1 MNYNEAVNNILNE
14 NEDLEEKCLTHDK
27 YFFLSEK
34 NMNGETLQ
42 PRIPENFLTKNG
54 YEDNKTKRVCF
65 STSIDGALKALS
77 QNLKGKTFYV
87 HTPSTNI
94 SVKTPSISEVPD
106 SKITNEVWCL
116 DPVKLSMI
124 GKIHVIKDD
133 GNPGYRYK
141 YGNKTAEL
149 YGWDWEWTTNI
160 NESYDPP
167 YNAEQIRQNYGEDT
181 YKRLI
186 KDPAHKHR
194 MDTGIE
200 LIHKEPTDTELER
213 IWKNWQLMSDKDKK
227 ESDRKSV
234 ELFGMTNA
242 EHYKKLTESD
252 TKLTLYHLSKTP
264 ITKLTPRI
272 PKSDFEDQK
281 TPRICFSTSI
291 QGCLIGINEN
301 KNILGETFKVY
312 KLETSDY
319 YKPNKKEVADV
330 DITDEIWVL
339 KECEPEFL
347 YDIKVTSKKSSKKAE
362 IAGNSFIIPMWEYE
376 KVKPLIE
383 SEILDESLLSKQ
395 SMKIFEPINKE
406 LTYVQVFPLGKD
418 LKDLEMKGNAFTS
431 RKYITPEGYLKVGFY
446 NGESVDKEREK
457 DCIKTINLTP
467 PENIVVTADWHINTS
482 DVDVFIK
489 KLSAYTDESTV
500 LLVLGDVTYTDA
512 TLTSEVYPK
521 ICDAPIATRKKYWI
535 DCKKILSHV
544 PHKKAYLVLGNH
556 DEKFMSDFYKDG
568 FDFVTNRLETDKY
581 VFTHI
586 PEKTNKINI
595 HGHNHGNGRTVGFS
609 ANKHF
614 DVGYAH
620 LKRRTEGLDRGF
632 YRLSDIR
639 PGSDYKKVYGEK
651 KFFII
656 ADPSIRYID
665 QLPCFFS
672 EKDEK
677 IYLTPRPGIKNNEKI
692 KEGLYT
698 KKEIFK
704 LVRDF
709 YSKDKLREAKI
720 SIEDF
725 TSMFLTES
733 ENLNEGLKNALTAL
747 VGKIAYKITKL
758 KNNVEIL
765 NAGRITLEKIY
776 LDDISFLKWVE
787 ERALSHAKEYSNSN
801 DDTNAK
807 IFTTLAEK
815 VNNIKTTLE
824 NDFRSAK
831 IIDTKKAVLI
841 KVQKKIDILSDW
853 IDGKT
858 KELDCDKLNESIQQK
873 SILDKARDIME
884 KMNDIEY
891 GTVYANGK
899 VTKRDND
906 DWYDDSNKFC
916 PQPVL
921 SILKT
926 KTGHCI
932 DQSELERYYFKK
944 AGIKHKVFSM
954 FPERGTDM
962 YHNHTFLVFF
972 DENDTPYWF
981 DHAWYSERGIHKGE
995 SLEELFKRICDK
1007 KRKADPKND
1016 PENAEKFKYIKYE
1029 IFEVPAKACL
1039 SWDGYVDWVW
1049 KQKLIYKG

>member
-1 MNYNEAVNNILNE
+1 M
-14 NEDLEEKCLTHDK
+14 
-27 YFFLSEK
+27 
-34 NMNGETLQ
+34 
-42 PRIPENFLTKNG
+42 
-54 YEDNKTKRVCF
+54 
-65 STSIDGALKALS
+65 
-77 QNLKGKTFYV
+77 
-87 HTPSTNI
+87 
-94 SVKTPSISEVPD
+94 
-106 SKITNEVWCL
+106 
-116 DPVKLSMI
+116 
-124 GKIHVIKDD
+124 
-133 GNPGYRYK
+133 
-141 YGNKTAEL
+141 
-149 YGWDWEWTTNI
+149 
-160 NESYDPP
+160 
-167 YNAEQIRQNYGEDT
+167 
-181 YKRLI
+181 
-186 KDPAHKHR
+186 
-194 MDTGIE
+194 
-200 LIHKEPTDTELER
+200 
-213 IWKNWQLMSDKDKK
+213 
-227 ESDRKSV
+227 
-234 ELFGMTNA
+234 
-242 EHYKKLTESD
+242 
-252 TKLTLYHLSKTP
+252 
-264 ITKLTPRI
+264 
-272 PKSDFEDQK
+272 
-281 TPRICFSTSI
+281 
-291 QGCLIGINEN
+291 
-301 KNILGETFKVY
+301 
-312 KLETSDY
+312 
-319 YKPNKKEVADV
+319 
-330 DITDEIWVL
+330 
-339 KECEPEFL
+339 
-347 YDIKVTSKKSSKKAE
+347 
-362 IAGNSFIIPMWEYE
+362 
-376 KVKPLIE
+376 
-383 SEILDESLLSKQ
+383 
-395 SMKIFEPINKE
+395 
-406 LTYVQVFPLGKD
+406 
-418 LKDLEMKGNAFTS
+418 
-431 RKYITPEGYLKVGFY
+431 
-446 NGESVDKEREK
+446 
-457 DCIKTINLTP
+457 
-467 PENIVVTADWHINTS
+467 
-482 DVDVFIK
+482 
-489 KLSAYTDESTV
+489 
-500 LLVLGDVTYTDA
+500 
-512 TLTSEVYPK
+512 
-521 ICDAPIATRKKYWI
+521 
-535 DCKKILSHV
+535 SHV

-747 VGKIAYKITKL
+747 VGKIAYKTTKL

-853 IDGKT
+853 IEGKT